1 MFTKNEQQFIDY
13 LDAIIQAELDLETSI
28 QTGEGGKRIHKDYF
42 NVSELKKEFFKWVR
56 PFLV

>member
-28 QTGEGGKRIHKDYF
+28 QTGEGGKRIHEDYF
-42 NVSELKKEFFKWVR
+42 NVRELKKEFFKWVR